1 MKGRILAGITSNLL
15 FQIMNAII
23 QLIGIP
29 LCLNYWGENY
39 YGEWLLLFTIPG
51 YFSVADFGLGSS
63 SSAEMSM
70 MEESGKTDEIRKML
84 RSTFWFVVLWG
95 LLPFGLLILSNYYL
109 PWSSWLNLKVISA
122 AEFKT
127 TFPIL
132 VLYIYLSLFLTMPI
146 NFYRVIKKYHT
157 ERYISA
163 AYKFLEFLVL
173 LVLIIRGFG
182 VVGVALGYLVLR
194 MIYFI
199 YLVLDLTYRTPL
211 FRLFPFEIDFKDM
224 RKIFRPGVASLFIYL
239 GTNIMN
245 QGLNTYIGITMGSG
259 KLVMFNTIRTFVNL
273 IKQVIN
279 ILNLSIYAEYSYA
292 YGSGSKEKLLKIFRT
307 GMALNILIGGVGC
320 LGLLFIGPPLISW
333 WTNGAVVVDHVFY
346 YLFLFYTFL
355 GTMTA
360 VNFAM
365 LSATNRFKDLGIV
378 FLVLV
383 IFFLAVISFW
393 MPGTGLTNTAVLL
406 ICFELVILFLSLRMV
421 LEILEMGWRDIAS
434 KFIPN
439 RDDILFK

>member
-1 MKGRILAGITSNLL
+1 
-15 FQIMNAII
+15 
-23 QLIGIP
+23 
-29 LCLNYWGENY
+29 
-39 YGEWLLLFTIPG
+39 
-51 YFSVADFGLGSS
+51 
-63 SSAEMSM
+63 
-70 MEESGKTDEIRKML
+70 ML

-279 ILNLSIYAEYSYA
+279 ILNL
-292 YGSGSKEKLLKIFRT
+292 
-307 GMALNILIGGVGC
+307 
-320 LGLLFIGPPLISW
+320 
-333 WTNGAVVVDHVFY
+333 
-346 YLFLFYTFL
+346 YLCW
-355 GTMTA
+355 
-360 VNFAM
+360 V
-365 LSATNRFKDLGIV
+365 
-378 FLVLV
+378 
-383 IFFLAVISFW
+383 
-393 MPGTGLTNTAVLL
+393 
-406 ICFELVILFLSLRMV
+406 
-421 LEILEMGWRDIAS
+421 
-434 KFIPN
+434 
-439 RDDILFK
+439 